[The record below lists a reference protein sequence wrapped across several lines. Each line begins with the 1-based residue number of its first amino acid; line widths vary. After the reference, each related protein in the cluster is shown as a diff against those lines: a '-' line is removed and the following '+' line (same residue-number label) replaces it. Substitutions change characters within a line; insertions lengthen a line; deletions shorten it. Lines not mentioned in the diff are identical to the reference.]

1 MRPPNKLARVVSLPT
16 PANDNEASSA
26 APRVSS
32 DWPSTLE
39 ITTAELCLLE
49 THMAD
54 LVSMIAAND
63 NEPPES
69 EENT

>member
-1 MRPPNKLARVVSLPT
+1 MRPPNKPARVVSLPK
-16 PANDNEASSA
+16 PANDNGVPRT

-32 DWPSTLE
+32 DWPSIIE

-54 LVSMIAAND
+54 LVSEIAAND

-69 EENT
+69 EESP